1 MADDRSPGPTSVSG
15 SAPGTGSTQG
25 SAASTSFG
33 LRLPAPVNRLP
44 DFPWDSLLPARRLAA
59 EHPDGVVDL
68 SIGTPVDRVP
78 LPIRRALAD
87 GSEAP
92 GYPTVH
98 GRASLREAYTNW
110 LERAHGVPGLDA
122 ANVMPTIG
130 SKEFVAALP
139 GLLGLRTGDT
149 VVIPELAYP
158 TYEIGAI
165 MAGATVLRSDS
176 LTAVGPDRIALLW
189 LNSPSNPTGKV
200 LPVEHLAKVVSWA
213 RARGTVVAS
222 DECYIDLGW
231 ESAPVSILHPDVCGG
246 DHTGLLAVHSL
257 SKRSNMAGYRAGFV
271 SGDPTVVASL
281 IAARRH
287 LGAMV
292 PTPVQ
297 AAAQAALEDDA
308 HVLAQRSRYGRR
320 REILRDALDG
330 AGFQVS
336 SEAGLYLWCTRGEP
350 AMRTVNW
357 FAERGVVVGPGTV
370 YGHAGVNHVRIALT
384 APDEHVAA
392 AAGRLE
398 RRGRRG

>member
-1 MADDRSPGPTSVSG
+1 MADDRSSGPTSVSG
-15 SAPGTGSTQG
+15 SATGSAP
-25 SAASTSFG
+25 SATSTSSSG